1 MKISEKFNTGSL
13 PVSLEIFPPKGELG
27 VETLRSV
34 LGELHDLD
42 PAFISVTCSAGG
54 SGNGNGAG
62 GKTALLAEL
71 VQREYDTTSVAHL
84 TCISAGRADID
95 RIVEDLRS
103 RGIENILALRGDR
116 VPGAPKGDFAHA
128 SELIEALADRGFC
141 IGAACYPEGHITCDS
156 LERDL
161 DHLYEKQQAGASF
174 FTSQLFFDNDS
185 FYRFLDAARA
195 RGIDRPILPGIM
207 PILSKAQITRM
218 IFLCGASLPAPIVRL
233 LYRYEDSPED
243 LRRAGIEYAAK
254 QMCALRDHGVD
265 GIHIYTMNH
274 PDIARTCV
282 EALRA

>member
-1 MKISEKFNTGSL
+1 MKISEIFNTGTL

-27 VETLRSV
+27 VETLRST
-34 LGELHDLD
+34 LDELHDLA

-54 SGNGNGAG
+54 SGNGGGAG
-62 GKTALLAEL
+62 GKTAQLAEL
-71 VQREYDTTSVAHL
+71 VQREYNITSVAHL
-84 TCISAGRADID
+84 TCISAKRDDID
-95 RIVEDLRS
+95 RTVEDLRS
-103 RGIENILALRGDR
+103 RGIENVLALRGDR
-116 VPGAPKGDFAHA
+116 VAGREPGDFAHA
-128 SELIEALADRGFC
+128 SELIEALAGRGFC

-156 LERDL
+156 LEADL

-218 IFLCGASLPAPIVRL
+218 IFLCGASLPSQIVRL

-243 LRRAGIEYAAK
+243 LRRAGIEYAAG
-254 QMCALRDHGVD
+254 QLCALRDHGVD
-265 GIHIYTMNH
+265 GVHIYTMNH
-274 PDIARTCV
+274 PDIARTCI

>member
-1 MKISEKFNTGSL
+1 MKISEAFTSGRF
-13 PVSLEIFPPKGELG
+13 PISLEIFPPKGELG
-27 VETLRSV
+27 VETLCAV
-34 LGELHDLD
+34 LGELRDLD

-54 SGNGNGAG
+54 SGNGSG

-71 VQREYDTTSVAHL
+71 VQREYGVTSVAHL
-84 TCISAGRADID
+84 TCISAKRADIAQTAA
-95 RIVEDLRS
+95 DLRS

-116 VPGAPKGDFAHA
+116 VPGAPDGDFTHA
-128 SELIEALADRGFC
+128 AELIEALAGHGFC

-156 LERDL
+156 TAADL
-161 DHLYEKQQAGASF
+161 DHLYEKQEAGADF
-174 FTSQLFFDNDS
+174 FTSQLFFDNS
-185 FYRFLDAARA
+185 CFYRFLDAARA

-243 LRRAGIEYAAK
+243 LRRAGIEYAAE
-254 QMCALRDHGVD
+254 QMCDLRDHGVD

-274 PDIARTCV
+274 PDIARTCI
-282 EALRA
+282 EALRG